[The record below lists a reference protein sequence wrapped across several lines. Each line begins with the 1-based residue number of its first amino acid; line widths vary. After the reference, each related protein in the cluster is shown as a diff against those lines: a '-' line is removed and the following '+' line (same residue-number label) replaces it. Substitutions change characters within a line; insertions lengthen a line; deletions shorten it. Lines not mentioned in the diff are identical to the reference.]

1 MITWIAGVIAAAL
14 AVVIIAP
21 NACKK
26 LVMKLK
32 GGEKK

>member
-1 MITWIAGVIAAAL
+1 MITWIAFSIAAAL
-14 AVVIIAP
+14 AAIIIAP

>member
-1 MITWIAGVIAAAL
+1 MITWIAVSIAAAL
-14 AVVIIAP
+14 AAIIFAP
-21 NACKK
+21 NTCKM